1 MIYSQDTRKLT
12 QKGHHFNQPI
22 TPQENLVL
30 NHNMDSATILIFAI
44 NLSGQFEIVEI
55 CCHRT

>member
-1 MIYSQDTRKLT
+1 MIYSQDTTKLT

-22 TPQENLVL
+22 SPQEKMVL
-30 NHNMDSATILIFAI
+30 NHNMHSPTNLIFSI